1 MNTTDYITIEEE
13 IPERMPVTKTSFSD
27 FFNEKL
33 ERLNSAANK
42 PTPDSPALK
51 KRDIADM
58 IGVSYEVFRKYINR
72 EKPTERRD
80 CIIAICAVLG
90 ATAAETNE
98 GLYYY
103 GMDELA
109 KGWKRDEALIELIG
123 NDEKPRTVEEIN
135 DGLIEKGFE
144 ELDIIHHKGRPKAAA
159 KKIKFPYKLK
169 RKKVEIPEIDY
180 TDEELHFVTRFDI
193 ILSTVRT
200 FMEFSDEGTPI
211 TIWTDIVDYDS
222 PSGIAFMYCV
232 HDPRLP
238 YCQKYTELELTGDF
252 MNCFEDLQ
260 KTAATEMK
268 KLNKY
273 YNDTKNFKFLTSA
286 RVIDN
291 ELHYFTEAYNQD
303 LLLLTEYYLMDY
315 CNGQLTM
322 TVSSKSRFLRLFLT
336 KEEYERRF
344 PNNPDDIIAVYTED
358 PADCEDKKI
367 SSRLLSLRSKYYHE
381 LEDRLEQL
389 LMCFYNNALAICG
402 SPYPKY
408 GEDKYSIFY
417 SYPESIIEVKKAFD
431 CITEKVISTSA
442 YSSIKNISD
451 LSELGSSDFLH
462 LSTTPI
468 VDGEDVRCGYYDEIV
483 GVRNENPEFTLS
495 GGEKVNLTVQD
506 LIDGKNLDLETI
518 DEVGYFKLKHGT
530 LDIKKILDD
539 DEHFVLCS
547 TTFIYGDDNGNM
559 GYEEYLEQEEE
570 RIDKINEKFDNL
582 SKKDVTYE
590 ELDELE
596 TELRELSAMQKNMRE
611 RLMNSVNKKG
621 QEHFQKFMN

>member
-193 ILSTVRT
+193 ISNTVRT

-222 PSGIAFMYCV
+222 LSGIDFMYCV

-238 YCQKYTELELTGDF
+238 YCQKFTELELTGEF
-252 MNCFEDLQ
+252 MDCFEELQ
-260 KTAATEMK
+260 KTAETEMK

-291 ELHYFTEAYNQD
+291 ELHFFAEAYNQN
-303 LLLLTEYYLMDY
+303 LLLVDEYYLMDY
-315 CNGQLTM
+315 CNSQITM

-336 KEEYERRF
+336 KDEYERRF
-344 PNNPDDIIAVYTED
+344 PNNPDDIIAVYTKN
-358 PADCEDKKI
+358 PADYEDKNTSARI
-367 SSRLLSLRSKYYHE
+367 LSLRSRYYSDLDDRI
-381 LEDRLEQL
+381 LE
-389 LMCFYNNALAICG
+389 MIAAFYNDELAVCG
-402 SPYPKY
+402 YPYPKP
-408 GEDKYSIFY
+408 GEDKYSIIYDFD
-417 SYPESIIEVKKAFD
+417 SFIEVIKAFD
-431 CITEKVISTSA
+431 CITEKVTSGSA
-442 YSSIKNISD
+442 YSTIKNISD
-451 LSELGSSDFLH
+451 LSELGSNDFSH

-468 VDGEDVRCGYYDEIV
+468 VDGENVSCGYYDEII

-495 GGEKVNLTVQD
+495 GGETVNLTIQD
-506 LIDGKNLDLETI
+506 LIDGKNLGLETI
-518 DEVGYFKLKHGT
+518 DEIGYFKLEHGF
-530 LDIKKILDD
+530 LDLKEIIEN
-539 DEHFVLCS
+539 DESIVIH
-547 TTFIYGDDNGNM
+547 
-559 GYEEYLEQEEE
+559 
-570 RIDKINEKFDNL
+570 
-582 SKKDVTYE
+582 
-590 ELDELE
+590 
-596 TELRELSAMQKNMRE
+596 
-611 RLMNSVNKKG
+611 
-621 QEHFQKFMN
+621 